1 VFIENLFF
9 FKQVLMKKFIWA
21 FLILMVFY
29 HVIVTVLGYGIFWWD
44 SQIYISLAR
53 DVLWLI
59 FVIIS
64 AIVYRKKVLEY
75 LKKWKKVWL
84 WLVFLI
90 VFSLW
95 ISFLNGQSLTNMMIG
110 IKYGFFYLIVFL
122 TASFVWY
129 CGIKKINMKE
139 ISWFQYL
146 LIWIVVIGFLWQI
159 LKIIRPEMFMNIWY
173 GKFDDFY
180 FGANPPI
187 YYLTGFEW
195 TTRWQWIF
203 AGPNNYGYFLIAFLP
218 LVLLWWNTGI
228 KKLKNIFK
236 NPISNINFLYLGLW
250 ILAILMTLSRS
261 AILGMALIFVLLA
274 KDWIKKNKKAAM
286 IIWIILVLGI
296 AGLSVLKWS
305 STVWHIQAKFAYIW
319 EIVNN
324 PLWHGLGTS
333 GPAVHHEGTML
344 PENYFMQVML
354 DIGTLWFIFWAV
366 VIFQILLVFKN
377 IENKFKSEKIDQD
390 QELVF
395 LQWRRLYMWRS
406 ILLVIWLF
414 LHVFEDSMLN
424 YIFFVVFWLTSGY
437 LSQLYDVKKSLNIKS
452 LFSKK

>member
-1 VFIENLFF
+1 
-9 FKQVLMKKFIWA
+9 MKKFIGA

-29 HVIVTVLGYGIFWWD
+29 HVIVTVLGYGIFGGD

-90 VFSLW
+90 VFSLG

-122 TASFVWY
+122 TASFVGY

-146 LIWIVVIGFLWQI
+146 LIGIVVIGFLWQI
-159 LKIIRPEMFMNIWY
+159 LKIIRPEMFMNIGY

-187 YYLTGFEW
+187 YYLTGFEG
-195 TTRWQWIF
+195 TTRWQGIF

-286 IIWIILVLGI
+286 IIGIILVLGI
-296 AGLSVLKWS
+296 AGLSVLKGS
-305 STVWHIQAKFAYIW
+305 STVGHIQAKFAYIG

-324 PLWHGLGTS
+324 PLGHGLGTS

-354 DIGTLWFIFWAV
+354 DIGTLGFIFWAV

-395 LQWRRLYMWRS
+395 LQWRRLYMGRS
-406 ILLVIWLF
+406 ILLVIGLF

-424 YIFFVVFWLTSGY
+424 YIFFVVFGLTSGY